1 MREINVK
8 VKNNELDALENY
20 LMIKLSKKEKKK
32 AKKRCIKLW
41 GKLVR
46 EYDKD

>member
-1 MREINVK
+1 MKNITIK
-8 VKNNELDALENY
+8 VKNKELDALENY

-32 AKKRCIKLW
+32 AKKQCVKLW